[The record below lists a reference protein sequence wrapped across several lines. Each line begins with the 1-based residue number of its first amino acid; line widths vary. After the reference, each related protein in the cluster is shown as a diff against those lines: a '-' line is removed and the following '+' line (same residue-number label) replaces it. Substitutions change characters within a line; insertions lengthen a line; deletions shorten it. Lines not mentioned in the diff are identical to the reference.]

1 MGKMTLSG
9 QRKKVYP
16 VLLAGGTGTRLWPVS
31 SDLHPKQLV
40 RFMGKNT
47 LIQATIKR
55 LAPVID
61 TGKIRIVC
69 QEAHYHEIVKQIKE
83 IGIEPEGKIICE
95 PCGRNTAPAVLL
107 AALKIQQE
115 EMEAILCIFP
125 ADHVIKN
132 NKAFHHRVESAIE
145 LAARG
150 YIVSFGIQPDYPETG
165 YGYIEGDKEISD
177 GALSIKKFI
186 EKPNRETAKKYIE
199 AGNFFWNSGIF
210 AFSASVI
217 TEEFKHYQ
225 AQLLMTMKRLVGPKG
240 ILDRKAYERL
250 PNISI
255 DYAIM
260 EKTKKGVVLPSDFQ
274 WSDIGSWKSLF
285 DFLPKD
291 KNKNVIMGD
300 VIAKDTENSFILSH
314 DRLVVTNQ
322 VKNTVVVETPNSVF
336 VSDLDN
342 SRDVKSIVQKLKKT
356 GRKEYR
362 KHQTTFRSWGHQTVL
377 EQREDFKISRI
388 IINPGSIRQIEID
401 PGIIKHFFVLSG
413 RVKIK
418 DGDQTR
424 VFTKGE
430 SIAVSGSTSHHMGTV
445 GDEPLCMLQV
455 EVEVEVGEKRS

>member
-1 MGKMTLSG
+1 MGRMTLSG
-9 QRKKVYP
+9 QKKKVYP

-47 LIQATIKR
+47 LIQDTIKR
-55 LAPVID
+55 LEPVID
-61 TGKIRIVC
+61 TEKIRIVC
-69 QEAHYHEIVKQIKE
+69 QEAHFHEIAKQIKE
-83 IGIEPEGKIICE
+83 LGIEPEGQIICE

-115 EMEAILCIFP
+115 ETEAILCIFP
-125 ADHVIKN
+125 ADHVIEN
-132 NKAFHHRVESAIE
+132 INAFHRRIESAIE

-165 YGYIEGDKEISD
+165 YGYIEGDKEISG

-186 EKPNRETAKKYIE
+186 EKPDRETAKKYIE
-199 AGNFFWNSGIF
+199 SGNFFWNSGIF
-210 AFSASVI
+210 AFRASVI
-217 TEEFKHYQ
+217 AEEFKHHQ
-225 AQLLMTMKRLVGPKG
+225 AQLLMTMERLVGSKD
-240 ILDRKAYERL
+240 ILDKNAYERL

-274 WSDIGSWKSLF
+274 WSDIGSWKSLYN
-285 DFLPKD
+285 FLPKD
-291 KNKNVIMGD
+291 KNKNVIVGD
-300 VIAKDTENSFILSH
+300 VIANDTENSFILSH
-314 DRLVVTNQ
+314 DRLVVTHQ
-322 VKNTVVVETPNSVF
+322 MKNTVVVETPNSVF

-362 KHQTTFRSWGHQTVL
+362 KHQTTFRCWGHQTTV
-377 EQREDFKISRI
+377 EQNEDFKISRI
-388 IINPGSIRQIEID
+388 IINPGPVRQIEVD

-413 RVKIK
+413 RIKIK
-418 DGDQTR
+418 DGAQTR
-424 VFTKGE
+424 VFKKGD
-430 SIAVSGSTSHHMGTV
+430 SIAISGSSSHHIGTV
-445 GDEPLCMLQV
+445 GDEPLCMIQV
-455 EVEVEVGEKRS
+455 EVDVREKPS